1 MDQRLTMLS
10 QEKHYSLSCWVR
22 SRFICALLL
31 LITLFGSIPC
41 STLLAQ
47 ETFIQPAAKLIT
59 TFPFTVFT
67 GGVILL
73 RAKLSDFPDSLNF
86 ILDTGSG
93 GISLDSGTCVRL
105 KMTPLPSDKTILGIA
120 GVRQVKFL
128 YNQMLHLPGLN
139 VDSLNF
145 HVNDYDILTSV
156 YGEKVDG
163 IIGYSFF
170 SRYIVQINYD
180 SLRISVWS
188 KGNFRYPKGG
198 YMLRPVIASLPILGA
213 QVRDAQKIFARF
225 YFDTGAGL
233 CSLLSTDFVTDSN
246 LLDTRK
252 KAYYTSAQGLGGKAT
267 MRLTTMKDLRIGP
280 YRFRNVPTYVFDDQY
295 NVTSYPNLGGL
306 VGNDIF
312 RRFNVTL
319 NYDRRII
326 YLLPNSHYRDQFDY
340 SYTGLGLYWMNG
352 EVRVGDVMKD
362 SPAEKSGFK
371 EDDIVI
377 AVANNFSNNI
387 QAYKTL
393 LQNAGDKLKI
403 IVNRGGELIQMSMQ
417 VKSIR

>member
-1 MDQRLTMLS
+1 MLS
-10 QEKHYSLSCWVR
+10 QEIHLSLPCCAR
-22 SRFICALLL
+22 SRFFRSCLLL
-31 LITLFGSIPC
+31 LTVFGCMTESPAV
-41 STLLAQ
+41 AQ
-47 ETFIQPAAKLIT
+47 ETFVQPASRLIT

-73 RAKLSDFPDSLNF
+73 RAKLNDFPDSLNF

-93 GISLDSGTCVRL
+93 GISLDSETCDRL
-105 KMTPLPSDKTILGIA
+105 RMTPMPSDKTILGID

-128 YNQMLHLPGLN
+128 YNQVLHLPGLT

-163 IIGYSFF
+163 IIGFSFF

-180 SLRISVWS
+180 SSRVSIWTNGS
-188 KGNFRYPKGG
+188 FRYPKGG

-213 QVRDAQKIFARF
+213 EVRDAQKIYARF

-246 LLDTRK
+246 LLDTHK
-252 KAYYTSAQGLGGKAT
+252 KTFYTSAQGLGGKAM
-267 MRLTTMKDLRIGP
+267 MRLTTMKELRLGP

-306 VGNDIF
+306 VGNDIL
-312 RRFNVTL
+312 RRFNVIL

-326 YLLPNSHYRDQFDY
+326 YLLPNSHYPDQLHYCY
-340 SYTGLGLYWMNG
+340 SGMGLYWRNWG
-352 EVRVGDVMKD
+352 VRIGDVMKEF
-362 SPAEKSGFK
+362 PAEKAGFK
-371 EDDIVI
+371 EDDIVLS
-377 AVANNFSNNI
+377 VGNNFSNNI
-387 QAYKTL
+387 QVYKTM
-393 LQNAGDKLKI
+393 LQNTGDKLKLI
-403 IVNRGGELIQMSMQ
+403 INRKGELLQLNIL

>member
-1 MDQRLTMLS
+1 MLRSLFLILTIIASFSGQRL
-10 QEKHYSLSCWVR
+10 H
-22 SRFICALLL
+22 
-31 LITLFGSIPC
+31 
-41 STLLAQ
+41 AQ
-47 ETFIQPAAKLIT
+47 ETFIQPASRLIT

-73 RAKLSDFPDSLNF
+73 KAKLNDFPDSLNF

-93 GISLDSGTCVRL
+93 GISLDSETCVRL
-105 KMTPLPSDKTILGIA
+105 RMTPQPSDKTILGIA

-128 YNQMLHLPGLN
+128 YNQSLHLPGLT

-180 SLRISVWS
+180 SSRISVWTL
-188 KGNFRYPKGG
+188 GNFRYPKGG
-198 YMLRPVIASLPILGA
+198 YMMRPVIASLPILGA
-213 QVRDAQKIFARF
+213 EVQDAKKIFARF

-233 CSLLSTDFVTDSN
+233 CSLLSTDFVTDSA
-246 LLDTRK
+246 LLDSRK
-252 KAYYTSAQGLGGKAT
+252 KVYYTSAQGLGGKAT
-267 MRLTTMKDLRIGP
+267 MRLTTLRNLRIGP
-280 YRFRNVPTYVFDDQY
+280 YRFRKVPAYVFDDQY

-306 VGNDIF
+306 VGNDIL

-319 NYDRRII
+319 NYDRRVI
-326 YLLPNSHYRDQFDY
+326 YLLPNSHYRDLFDY
-340 SYTGLGLYWMNG
+340 SYTGLGLYWIDG
-352 EVRVGDVMKD
+352 EIRVGDVMKE
-362 SPAEKSGFK
+362 SPAEKAGFR
-371 EDDIVI
+371 EDDIVLS
-377 AVANNFSNNI
+377 VGNNFSNNI
-387 QAYKTL
+387 QAYKSL
-393 LQNAGDKLKI
+393 LQNTGDKLKL
-403 IVNRGGELIQMSMQ
+403 IVNRKGELLQMNLQ

>member
-1 MDQRLTMLS
+1 MDQRLPMIR
-10 QEKHYSLSCWVR
+10 SL
-22 SRFICALLL
+22 FLLL
-31 LITLFGSIPC
+31 
-41 STLLAQ
+41 TLLVYLPGEKLHAQ
-47 ETFIQPAAKLIT
+47 ETFVQPASRLIA

-73 RAKLSDFPDSLNF
+73 KARINDFPDSLNF

-93 GISLDSGTCVRL
+93 GISLDSETCVRL
-105 KMTPLPSDKTILGIA
+105 RMTPLPSDKTILGIA

-128 YNQMLHLPGLN
+128 YNQVLHLPGLD

-180 SLRISVWS
+180 SSRISVWTR
-188 KGNFRYPKGG
+188 GNFRYPRGG
-198 YMLRPVIASLPILGA
+198 YMIRPVIASLPIIGA
-213 QVRDAQKIFARF
+213 QVRDARDIFARF

-233 CSLLSTDFVTDSN
+233 CALLSSDFVNDSTI
-246 LLDTRK
+246 LDSRK
-252 KAYYTSAQGLGGKAT
+252 KIYYTSAQGLGGKAT
-267 MRLTTMKDLRIGP
+267 MRLTTVRDIRVGP
-280 YRFRNVPTYVFDDQY
+280 YRFHKVPTYIFDDQY

-306 VGNDIF
+306 VGNDIL

-326 YLLPNSHYRDQFDY
+326 YLVPNSHYRDLFDY

-352 EVRVGDVMKD
+352 EVRIGDVMKD
-362 SPAEKSGFK
+362 SPAEKAGFR
-371 EDDIVI
+371 EDDIVLS
-377 AVANNFSNNI
+377 VGNNFSNNI
-387 QAYKTL
+387 QAYKSL
-393 LQNAGDKLKI
+393 LQNTGDKLKL
-403 IVNRGGELIQMSMQ
+403 IVNRKGELLQLTLQ
-417 VKSIR
+417 VKSIK

>member
-1 MDQRLTMLS
+1 MDQCLTMLS
-10 QEKHYSLSCWVR
+10 YEKHLSLPYCIR
-22 SRFICALLL
+22 PRLYRFALLL
-31 LITLFGSIPC
+31 LTAFGSMTGG
-41 STLLAQ
+41 TLGAQ
-47 ETFIQPAAKLIT
+47 ETFVQPAAKMIA

-73 RAKLSDFPDSLNF
+73 KAKLNDFPDSLNF

-105 KMTPLPSDKTILGIA
+105 RLTPQPSDKTILGIA

-128 YNQMLHLPGLN
+128 YNQVLHLPGLD

-180 SLRISVWS
+180 SNRVSVWTR
-188 KGNFRYPKGG
+188 GNFRYPKGG
-198 YMLRPVIASLPILGA
+198 YMMRPVIASLPILGA
-213 QVRDAQKIFARF
+213 EVRDAQKIFARF

-233 CSLLSTDFVTDSN
+233 CALFSTDFVSDSN
-246 LLDTRK
+246 LLDSRK
-252 KAYYTSAQGLGGKAT
+252 KVYYTSAQGLGGKAM
-267 MRLTTMKDLRIGP
+267 MRLTTIRDLRLGP
-280 YRFRNVPTYVFDDQY
+280 YRFHNVPSYVFDDQY

-306 VGNDIF
+306 VGNDIL

-319 NYDRRII
+319 NYDRRVI
-326 YLLPNSHYRDQFDY
+326 YLVPNSHYRDQFDY

-362 SPAEKSGFK
+362 SPAERAGLK
-371 EDDIVI
+371 EDDIVLS
-377 AVANNFSNNI
+377 VGNNFSNN
-387 QAYKTL
+387 
-393 LQNAGDKLKI
+393 KI
-403 IVNRGGELIQMSMQ
+403 
-417 VKSIR
+417 

>member
-1 MDQRLTMLS
+1 MIRYL
-10 QEKHYSLSCWVR
+10 
-22 SRFICALLL
+22 FLLL
-31 LITLFGSIPC
+31 P
-41 STLLAQ
+41 LLASLKGTTVHAQ
-47 ETFIQPAAKLIT
+47 ETFVQPASRLIT

-73 RAKLSDFPDSLNF
+73 KAKLNNFPDSLNF

-93 GISLDSGTCVRL
+93 GISLDSETCVRL
-105 KMTPLPSDKTILGIA
+105 RMTPLPSDKTILGIA

-128 YNQMLHLPGLN
+128 YNQVLHLPGLD

-180 SLRISVWS
+180 SSRVSVWTPGS
-188 KGNFRYPKGG
+188 FRYPKGG
-198 YMLRPVIASLPILGA
+198 YMIRPIIASLPIIGA
-213 QVRDAQKIFARF
+213 QVRDARNVFARF

-233 CSLLSTDFVTDSN
+233 CSLLSTDFINDSA
-246 LLDTRK
+246 LLDSRK

-267 MRLTTMKDLRIGP
+267 MRLTTIRDVRIGP
-280 YRFRNVPTYVFDDQY
+280 YHFRKVPTYIFDDQY

-306 VGNDIF
+306 LGNDIL

-319 NYDRRII
+319 NYERRVI
-326 YLLPNSHYRDQFDY
+326 YLQPNSHYRDLFDY
-340 SYTGLGLYWMNG
+340 SYTGLGIYWVDG
-352 EVRVGDVMKD
+352 EIRVGDVMKD
-362 SPAEKSGFK
+362 SPAEKAGFK
-371 EDDIVI
+371 EDDIVLS
-377 AVANNFSNNI
+377 VGNNFSNNI
-387 QAYKTL
+387 QTYKTL
-393 LQNAGDKLKI
+393 LQNTGDKLKL
-403 IVNRGGELIQMSMQ
+403 IVNRKGELLQLNLQ

>member
-1 MDQRLTMLS
+1 MLCY
-10 QEKHYSLSCWVR
+10 ERHFSLSTR
-22 SRFICALLL
+22 IRYRFYRCLILLL
-31 LITLFGSIPC
+31 TTLVAVTGG
-41 STLLAQ
+41 TLGAQ
-47 ETFIQPAAKLIT
+47 ETFVTPVSKLIT
-59 TFPFTVFT
+59 TFSFTQFT
-67 GGVILL
+67 GGVVLL
-73 RAKLSDFPDSLNF
+73 KARLNDFPDSLNF

-93 GISLDSGTCVRL
+93 GISLDSGTCIRL
-105 KMTPLPSDKTILGIA
+105 RLNPQPSDKTILGIA

-128 YNQMLHLPGLN
+128 YDQVLHLPGLT

-180 SLRISVWS
+180 SMRISVWS
-188 KGNFRYPKGG
+188 RGNFRYPKGG
-198 YMLRPVIASLPILGA
+198 FMMRPVIASLPILGA
-213 QVRDAQKIFARF
+213 QVTDAQRIFARF

-233 CSLLSTDFVTDSN
+233 CALFSSDFASDSN

-252 KAYYTSAQGLGGKAT
+252 KVYYTSAQGLGGKAM
-267 MRLTTMKDLRIGP
+267 MRLTTVKDLRVGP
-280 YRFRNVPTYVFDDQY
+280 YRFRKVPAYVFDDQY

-306 VGNDIF
+306 VGNDIL

-319 NYDRRII
+319 NYDRRVI
-326 YLLPNSHYRDQFDY
+326 YMVPNSHYRDQFDY

-352 EVRVGDVMKD
+352 EIRVGDVMKE
-362 SPAEKSGFK
+362 SPAEKAGLK
-371 EDDIVI
+371 EDDILLSVG
-377 AVANNFSNNI
+377 NNFSNSI
-387 QAYKTL
+387 QVYKNL
-393 LQNAGDKLKI
+393 LQNVGDRLKL
-403 IVNRGGELIQMSMQ
+403 IVNRNGELLQMNLQ

>member
-1 MDQRLTMLS
+1 MDQRLPMIR
-10 QEKHYSLSCWVR
+10 SL
-22 SRFICALLL
+22 FLLL
-31 LITLFGSIPC
+31 
-41 STLLAQ
+41 TLLVYLPGEKLHAQ
-47 ETFIQPAAKLIT
+47 ETFVQPASRLIA

-73 RAKLSDFPDSLNF
+73 KARINDFPDSLNF

-93 GISLDSGTCVRL
+93 GISLDSETCVRL
-105 KMTPLPSDKTILGIA
+105 RMTPLPSDKTILGIA

-128 YNQMLHLPGLN
+128 YNQVLHLPGLD

-180 SLRISVWS
+180 SSRISVWTR
-188 KGNFRYPKGG
+188 GNFRYPKGG
-198 YMLRPVIASLPILGA
+198 YMFRPVIASLPIVGA
-213 QVRDAQKIFARF
+213 QVRDARDIFARF

-233 CSLLSTDFVTDSN
+233 CALLSSDFVNDST
-246 LLDTRK
+246 LLDSRK
-252 KAYYTSAQGLGGKAT
+252 KVYYTSAQGLGGKAT
-267 MRLTTMKDLRIGP
+267 MRLTTVRDLRVGP
-280 YRFRNVPTYVFDDQY
+280 YRFHKVPTYIFDDQY

-306 VGNDIF
+306 VGNDIL

-326 YLLPNSHYRDQFDY
+326 YLVPNSHYRDLFDY
-340 SYTGLGLYWMNG
+340 SYTGLGLYWVNG
-352 EVRVGDVMKD
+352 EIRIGDVMKE
-362 SPAEKSGFK
+362 SPAEKAGFK
-371 EDDIVI
+371 EDDIVLS
-377 AVANNFSNNI
+377 VGNNFSNNI
-387 QAYKTL
+387 QAYKSL
-393 LQNAGDKLKI
+393 LQNTGDKLKL
-403 IVNRGGELIQMSMQ
+403 IVNRKGELLQLTLQ
-417 VKSIR
+417 VKSIK